1 LGLFCLYLFNMKK
14 IAIFGSTGSI
24 GSSLLKII
32 KDDKKN
38 FKIELLTANRNYKK
52 LIKQAKFFDVK
63 NIVLTNYNSFL
74 IATKLLKNTKV
85 KVFKNFDSLDKIFD
99 INKKI
104 DYSMCAIS
112 GFHGLKPTLDIIRFT
127 KTIAIANKES
137 IICGWNLIKKD
148 LKKYKTFFIP
158 VDSEHFSIWSLLD
171 DNKKNNFEKI
181 YITASGGPFRKLSLK
196 KFKNISINDAL
207 KHPNWSMGKKIT
219 IDSATMMNKVF
230 EIIEAKKIFDLNYK
244 QLEILTHPKSYLH
257 AIVKF
262 NNGLS
267 KLLVHDTN
275 MIIPIF
281 NSIYFNTD
289 KKLKS
294 KNIDIDALNNLNL
307 KKIDNIRFP
316 VIKIL
321 NNLKNEDSL
330 FETIIV
336 SANDKLVKLFLNN
349 KIKFTDISN
358 ILLKICSIA
367 EFNKFRSIKPKN
379 IEEINNLSDYVSLK
393 IDTMS
398 V

>member
-1 LGLFCLYLFNMKK
+1 MKK

-38 FKIELLTANRNYKK
+38 FKIELLTANKNYKK
-52 LIKQAKFFDVK
+52 LIEQAKFFNVK
-63 NIVLTNYNSFL
+63 NIVLTDYNSYL
-74 IATKLLKNTKV
+74 IAIKLLKNTKI
-85 KVFKNFDSLDKIFD
+85 KIFKNFDSLNKIFD

-112 GFHGLKPTLDIIRFT
+112 GFQGLKPTLDIIKFT

-148 LKKYKTFFIP
+148 LKKHKTYFIP

-171 DNKKNNFEKI
+171 NNKMNNIEKI
-181 YITASGGPFRKLSLK
+181 YITASGGPFRNLSLK
-196 KFKNISINDAL
+196 KFKNISIKDAL

-230 EIIEAKKIFDLNYK
+230 EIIEAKKIFDLNYN

-275 MIIPIF
+275 MKIPIF
-281 NSIYFNTD
+281 NSIYFNSN

-294 KNIDIDALNNLNL
+294 KNIDIEALNNLNL
-307 KKIDNIRFP
+307 KKIDHIRFP
-316 VIKIL
+316 ITKIL
-321 NNLKNEDSL
+321 NNLSNKDSL

-358 ILLKICSIA
+358 KLLKICSIA
-367 EFNKFRSIKPKN
+367 EFSKFRLIKPKN

-393 IDTMS
+393 IDSMS

>member
-1 LGLFCLYLFNMKK
+1 MKK

-38 FKIELLTANRNYKK
+38 FKVELLTANKNYKK
-52 LIKQAKFFDVK
+52 LLKQAKFFNVK
-63 NIVLTNYNSFL
+63 NIIITDYNSFL

-85 KVFKNFDSLDKIFD
+85 KVFKNFDSLNKIFD

-112 GFHGLKPTLDIIRFT
+112 GFQGLKPTLDIVKFT

-137 IICGWNLIKKD
+137 IICGWNLINKD
-148 LKKYKTFFIP
+148 LRKYKTYFIP

-171 DNKKNNFEKI
+171 NNVKNNFEKI
-181 YITASGGPFRKLSLK
+181 YITASGGPFRNLSLK
-196 KFKNISINDAL
+196 KFKHISIKDAL

-230 EIIEAKKIFDLNYK
+230 EIIEAKKIFDLNYN
-244 QLEILTHPKSYLH
+244 QIEVLIHPKSYLH

-275 MIIPIF
+275 MKIPIF
-281 NSIYFNTD
+281 NSIYFDTD
-289 KKLKS
+289 QKLNS
-294 KNIDIDALNNLNL
+294 NNIDIEVLNNLNL
-307 KKIDNIRFP
+307 KKINNMRFP

-321 NNLKNEDSL
+321 KNLSEEDSL

-336 SANDKLVKLFLNN
+336 SANDKLVELFLNN
-349 KIKFTDISN
+349 KITFIDITK
-358 ILLKICSIA
+358 ILLKICNMP
-367 EFNKFRSIKPKN
+367 EFSKFKLKKPKN
-379 IEEINNLSDYVSLK
+379 IDEINDLADYVSFK

>member
-1 LGLFCLYLFNMKK
+1 MKK

-38 FKIELLTANRNYKK
+38 FKIEILTANKNYKK
-52 LIKQAKFFDVK
+52 LIKQAKFFNVK
-63 NIVLTNYNSFL
+63 NIVITDYNSFL
-74 IATKLLKNTKV
+74 KATKLLSNTKV
-85 KVFKNFDSLDKIFD
+85 QVFKNFDSLNKIFD
-99 INKKI
+99 INNKI

-112 GFHGLKPTLDIIRFT
+112 GFQGLKPTLDIIKFT

-137 IICGWNLIKKD
+137 IICGWNLIKRN

-158 VDSEHFSIWSLLD
+158 VDSEHFSIWSLLNN
-171 DNKKNNFEKI
+171 NKKNNIEKI
-181 YITASGGPFRKLSLK
+181 YITASGGPFRKLPLK
-196 KFKNISINDAL
+196 NFKKISINDAL

-244 QLEILTHPKSYLH
+244 QLEILTHPRSYLH

-275 MIIPIF
+275 MTIPIF

-294 KNIDIDALNNLNL
+294 KNIDIKVLNNLNL

-316 VIKIL
+316 AIKIL
-321 NNLKNEDSL
+321 NNLSNKESL

-349 KIKFTDISN
+349 KIKFTDIS
-358 ILLKICSIA
+358 IMLLKICSIA
-367 EFNKFRSIKPKN
+367 EFKKFRSIKPKN

-393 IDTMS
+393 IDTLS

>member
-1 LGLFCLYLFNMKK
+1 MKK

-32 KDDKKN
+32 KQDKKK
-38 FKIELLTANRNYKK
+38 FKIELLTANKNYKK
-52 LIKQAKFFDVK
+52 LIKQAKFFNVK
-63 NIVLTNYNSFL
+63 NLIITDNDSFL
-74 IATKLLKNTKV
+74 ITTKLLKDTKF
-85 KVFKNFDSLDKIFD
+85 KVFKDFDSLNNIFD

-112 GFHGLKPTLDIIRFT
+112 GFQGLKPTLDIIKFT

-137 IICGWNLIKKD
+137 IICGWNLIHKD
-148 LKKYKTFFIP
+148 LKKYKTYFIP
-158 VDSEHFSIWSLLD
+158 VDSEHFSIWSLLNND
-171 DNKKNNFEKI
+171 KKNNCEKI

-196 KFKNISINDAL
+196 KFKNISIKEAL
-207 KHPNWSMGKKIT
+207 KHPNWSMGKKIS

-275 MIIPIF
+275 MTIPIF
-281 NSIYFNTD
+281 NSIYSDND
-289 KKLKS
+289 KKIKS
-294 KNIDIDALNNLNL
+294 KKIDIKTLNNLDLN
-307 KKIDNIRFP
+307 KVDKIRFP
-316 VIKIL
+316 VVNI
-321 NNLKNEDSL
+321 LKNINDKDSL

-336 SANDKLVKLFLNN
+336 SANDKLVNLFLCG
-349 KIKFTDISN
+349 KINFIGISN
-358 ILLKICSIA
+358 NLLKICNMP
-367 EFNKFRSIKPKN
+367 EFTKFKSKKPKN
-379 IEEINNLSDYVSLK
+379 IDDINNLANYVSLK
-393 IDTMS
+393 IDAMS

>member
-1 LGLFCLYLFNMKK
+1 MKK

-38 FKIELLTANRNYKK
+38 FKIELLTANKNYKK
-52 LIKQAKFFDVK
+52 LIKQAKFFNVK
-63 NIVLTNYNSFL
+63 NIVLTDYNSYL
-74 IATKLLKNTKV
+74 IAIKLLKNTKI
-85 KVFKNFDSLDKIFD
+85 KVFKNFDSLNKIFD

-112 GFHGLKPTLDIIRFT
+112 GFQGLKPTLDIIKFT

-148 LKKYKTFFIP
+148 LKKYKTYFIP

-171 DNKKNNFEKI
+171 NNKMNNIEKI
-181 YITASGGPFRKLSLK
+181 YITASGGPFRNLSLK
-196 KFKNISINDAL
+196 KFKNISIKDAL

-230 EIIEAKKIFDLNYK
+230 EIIEAKKIFDLNYN

-275 MIIPIF
+275 MKIPIF
-281 NSIYFNTD
+281 NSIYFNSN

-294 KNIDIDALNNLNL
+294 KNIDIEALNNLNL
-307 KKIDNIRFP
+307 KKIDYIRFP
-316 VIKIL
+316 ITKIL
-321 NNLKNEDSL
+321 NNLSNEDSL

-358 ILLKICSIA
+358 KLLKICSIT
-367 EFNKFRSIKPKN
+367 EFNKFKSIKPKN

-393 IDTMS
+393 IDSMS

>member
-1 LGLFCLYLFNMKK
+1 MKK

-32 KDDKKN
+32 KDDQKN
-38 FKIELLTANRNYKK
+38 FKIELLTANKNYKK
-52 LIKQAKFFDVK
+52 LLKQVKLFNVK
-63 NIVLTNYNSFL
+63 NIIVTDYNSFL
-74 IATKLLKNTKV
+74 ITTKLLKNTKV
-85 KVFKNFDSLDKIFD
+85 KVFNNFDSLNKIFN
-99 INKKI
+99 INNKI

-112 GFHGLKPTLDIIRFT
+112 GFQGLKPTLDIIKFT

-148 LKKYKTFFIP
+148 LKKHKTYFIP

-171 DNKKNNFEKI
+171 NNKKNNFEKI
-181 YITASGGPFRKLSLK
+181 YITASGGPFIKLPLN
-196 KFKNISINDAL
+196 KFKNISIKDAL
-207 KHPNWSMGKKIT
+207 KHPNWSMGKKIS

-230 EIIEAKKIFDLNYK
+230 EIIEAKKIFDLSYK

-275 MIIPIF
+275 MTIPIF
-281 NSIYFNTD
+281 NSIYLNND
-289 KKLKS
+289 KKIKS
-294 KNIDIDALNNLNL
+294 
-307 KKIDNIRFP
+307 KKID
-316 VIKIL
+316 IKIL
-321 NNLKNEDSL
+321 NNLDLKKVDKIKFPVVKILKNINDKDSL

-336 SANDKLVKLFLNN
+336 SANDKLVSLFLCG
-349 KIKFTDISN
+349 KIKFIDISN
-358 ILLKICSIA
+358 DLLKICNMPQ
-367 EFNKFRSIKPKN
+367 FTKFKSKKPKN
-379 IEEINNLSDYVSLK
+379 IGDINSLVDYVSLK
-393 IDTMS
+393 IDTMR

>member
-1 LGLFCLYLFNMKK
+1 MKK

-24 GSSLLKII
+24 GTSLLNII
-32 KDDKKN
+32 KKDKKD
-38 FKIELLTANRNYKK
+38 FIIELLTANKNYKK
-52 LIKQAKFFDVK
+52 LIKQAKFFNVK
-63 NIVLTNYNSFL
+63 NIIITDNNSFL
-74 IATKLLKNTKV
+74 IATKILKNTKV
-85 KVFKNFDSLDKIFD
+85 KVFKNFDALNKIFN

-112 GFHGLKPTLDIIRFT
+112 GFQGLKPTLDIIKFT

-148 LKKYKTFFIP
+148 LKKYKTYFIP
-158 VDSEHFSIWSLLD
+158 VDSEHFSIWSLLNN
-171 DNKKNNFEKI
+171 NKKNNFEKI

-196 KFKNISINDAL
+196 KFRFININEAL

-230 EIIEAKKIFDLNYK
+230 EIIEAKKIFNLNYK
-244 QLEILTHPKSYLH
+244 QLEILVHPNSYLH

-267 KLLVHDTN
+267 KLLIHDTN
-275 MIIPIF
+275 MTIPIF
-281 NSIYFNTD
+281 NSIYLNSD
-289 KKLKS
+289 KKIKS
-294 KNIDIDALNNLNL
+294 KKINL
-307 KKIDNIRFP
+307 
-316 VIKIL
+316 KIL
-321 NNLKNEDSL
+321 NNLDLKEVDKIRFPVVKILKNMSNKDSL

-336 SANDKLVKLFLNN
+336 SANDKLVNLFLCG
-349 KIKFTDISN
+349 KIRFTDISN
-358 ILLKICSIA
+358 ILLKISNMI
-367 EFNKFRSIKPKN
+367 EFKRFKSKKPKN
-379 IEEINNLSDYVSLK
+379 IDEINNLSNYVSLK

>member
-1 LGLFCLYLFNMKK
+1 MKR

-32 KDDKKN
+32 KDDKKY
-38 FKIELLTANRNYKK
+38 FKIELLSANKNYKK
-52 LIKQAKFFDVK
+52 LIKQAKFFKVK
-63 NIVLTNYNSFL
+63 NIIITDYNSFL
-74 IATKLLKNTKV
+74 IAKKILKNTKI
-85 KVFKNFDSLDKIFD
+85 KVFKNFDSLNKIFNTN
-99 INKKI
+99 IKI

-112 GFHGLKPTLDIIRFT
+112 GFQGLKPTLDIIKFT
-127 KTIAIANKES
+127 KIIAIANKES
-137 IICGWNLIKKD
+137 IICGWNFIKKD
-148 LKKYKTFFIP
+148 LKKHKTYFIP

-171 DNKKNNFEKI
+171 NSKKNDFEKI

-196 KFKNISINDAL
+196 RFKNISIKDAL

-230 EIIEAKKIFDLNYK
+230 EIIEAKKIFNLDYK

-275 MIIPIF
+275 MKIPIF
-281 NSIYFNTD
+281 NSVYFNTN
-289 KKLKS
+289 KRLKT
-294 KNIDIDALNNLNL
+294 KNIDIQSLNNLNL

-316 VIKIL
+316 AIKIL
-321 NNLKNEDSL
+321 NNLNDKDSL
-330 FETIIV
+330 FETVIV
-336 SANDKLVKLFLNN
+336 SANDKLVNLFLCG
-349 KIKFTDISN
+349 KIKFIDISS
-358 ILLKICSIA
+358 ILLKIC
-367 EFNKFRSIKPKN
+367 NMPKFTKFKLKKPKN
-379 IEEINNLSDYVSLK
+379 IDEINNLANYVSLK

>member
-1 LGLFCLYLFNMKK
+1 MKK

-24 GSSLLKII
+24 GSSLLQII
-32 KDDKKN
+32 KDDQKN
-38 FKIELLTANRNYKK
+38 FKIVLLTANKNYKK
-52 LIKQAKFFDVK
+52 LIKQVKLFNVK
-63 NIVLTNYNSFL
+63 NIVITDYNSFL

-85 KVFKNFDSLDKIFD
+85 KVFKNFDSLHKIFD

-112 GFHGLKPTLDIIRFT
+112 GFQGLKPTLDIIKFT

-148 LKKYKTFFIP
+148 LKRYKTNFIP

-171 DNKKNNFEKI
+171 NNKKNNFEKI
-181 YITASGGPFRKLSLK
+181 YITASGGPFRKLALK
-196 KFKNISINDAL
+196 EFKNISIKDAL

-244 QLEILTHPKSYLH
+244 QLEILIHPKSYLH

-267 KLLVHDTN
+267 KLLIHDTS

-281 NSIYFNTD
+281 NSIYLNTE
-289 KKLKS
+289 KKLRS
-294 KNIDIDALNNLNL
+294 KNIDIKVLNNLNL

-316 VIKIL
+316 VTKIL
-321 NNLKNEDSL
+321 NNLSNEDSL

-349 KIKFTDISN
+349 KIKFIDISN
-358 ILLKICSIA
+358 LLIKICSIN
-367 EFNKFRSIKPKN
+367 EFRKFKSIKPKN
-379 IEEINNLSDYVSLK
+379 IEEIHDLSDYVSLK
-393 IDTMS
+393 IDSMS

>member
-1 LGLFCLYLFNMKK
+1 MKK

-38 FKIELLTANRNYKK
+38 FKIELLTANKNYKK
-52 LIKQAKFFDVK
+52 LIKQANFFNVK
-63 NIVLTNYNSFL
+63 NIVLTDYNSYL
-74 IATKLLKNTKV
+74 IANKLLKNTKI
-85 KVFKNFDSLDKIFD
+85 KVFKNFDSLSKIFD

-112 GFHGLKPTLDIIRFT
+112 GFQGLKPTLDIIKFT
-127 KTIAIANKES
+127 KIIAIANKES

-148 LKKYKTFFIP
+148 LKKYKTYFIP
-158 VDSEHFSIWSLLD
+158 IDSEHFSIWSLLD
-171 DNKKNNFEKI
+171 KNNNKNHFEKI
-181 YITASGGPFRKLSLK
+181 YITASGGPFRKLALK
-196 KFKNISINDAL
+196 KFKNISIKDAL
-207 KHPNWSMGKKIT
+207 KHPNWSMGEKIS

-281 NSIYFNTD
+281 NSIYLNND
-289 KKLKS
+289 KKIKS
-294 KNIDIDALNNLNL
+294 KKIDIKRLNNLDL
-307 KKIDNIRFP
+307 KKVDKTRFP
-316 VIKIL
+316 VL
-321 NNLKNEDSL
+321 NILKNINDKDSL

-336 SANDKLVKLFLNN
+336 SANDKLVNLFLGG
-349 KIKFTDISN
+349 KINFTDISYN
-358 ILLKICSIA
+358 LLKICNMSQ
-367 EFNKFRSIKPKN
+367 FTKFKSKKPKN
-379 IEEINNLSDYVSLK
+379 IDDINNLANYVSLK
-393 IDTMS
+393 IDSMS

>member
-1 LGLFCLYLFNMKK
+1 MKK

-24 GSSLLKII
+24 GTSLLNIV
-32 KDDKKN
+32 KKN
-38 FKIELLTANRNYKK
+38 KKDFKIELLTADKDYMK
-52 LIKQAKFFDVK
+52 LLKQAKFYNVK
-63 NIVLTNYNSFL
+63 NIIITDNNSFL
-74 IATKLLKNTKV
+74 IASKLLKNNKI
-85 KVFKNFDSLDKIFD
+85 KVFKSFDSLNKIFD
-99 INKKI
+99 IKKKI

-112 GFHGLKPTLDIIRFT
+112 GFHGLKPTLDIIKFT

-148 LKKYKTFFIP
+148 LKKYKTHFIP

-171 DNKKNNFEKI
+171 DNKKDNFEKV
-181 YITASGGPFRKLSLK
+181 YITASGGPFRKLPLK
-196 KFKNISINDAL
+196 KFKNISIQSAL

-230 EIIEAKKIFDLNYK
+230 EIIEAKKIFNFKYN
-244 QLEILTHPKSYLH
+244 QLEILIHPSSYLH

-267 KLLVHDTN
+267 KLLVHDTS
-275 MIIPIF
+275 MTIPIF
-281 NSIYFNTD
+281 NSIYFESG

-294 KNIDIDALNNLNL
+294 KKIDIKILNNLDL
-307 KKIDNIRFP
+307 KKIDYIRFP

-321 NNLKNEDSL
+321 NKMNEKDSL
-330 FETIIV
+330 FETVIV
-336 SANDKLVKLFLNN
+336 SANDKLVSLFLNN
-349 KIKFTDISN
+349 KIRFIDISN
-358 ILLKICSIA
+358 LLLKICSMA

-379 IEEINNLSDYVSLK
+379 IEEINDLADYVSLK

>member
-1 LGLFCLYLFNMKK
+1 MKK

-38 FKIELLTANRNYKK
+38 FKIELLTANKDYKK
-52 LIKQAKFFDVK
+52 LIKQAKFFNVK
-63 NIVLTNYNSFL
+63 NIIITDYNSFL

-85 KVFKNFDSLDKIFD
+85 KVFKNFDSLNKIFS
-99 INKKI
+99 INKKL

-112 GFHGLKPTLDIIRFT
+112 GFQGLKPTISIIKFT

-137 IICGWNLIKKD
+137 IICGWNLIQKD
-148 LKKYKTFFIP
+148 LKKYKTYFIP

-171 DNKKNNFEKI
+171 NNKKNNFEKI
-181 YITASGGPFRKLSLK
+181 YITASGGPFRKLPLK
-196 KFKNISINDAL
+196 RFKDISIKDAL

-230 EIIEAKKIFDLNYK
+230 EIIEAKKIFNLNYN
-244 QLEILTHPKSYLH
+244 QLEILTHPRSYLH

-281 NSIYFNTD
+281 NSVYINSN
-289 KKLKS
+289 KKFKS
-294 KNIDIDALNNLNL
+294 KNIDIEALNNLNL
-307 KKIDNIRFP
+307 KEVDNIRFP
-316 VIKIL
+316 AIKIL
-321 NNLKNEDSL
+321 NNLNDIDSL

-336 SANDKLVKLFLNN
+336 SANDTLVNLFLCG
-349 KIKFTDISN
+349 KIKFTDIST
-358 ILLKICSIA
+358 ILLKICNMPQ
-367 EFNKFRSIKPKN
+367 FTKFKSKKPKN
-379 IEEINNLSDYVSLK
+379 IEEINNLSNYVSLK
-393 IDTMS
+393 IDALS

>member
-1 LGLFCLYLFNMKK
+1 MKR

-32 KDDKKN
+32 KDDQKN
-38 FKIELLTANRNYKK
+38 FIIELLTANKNYKK
-52 LIKQAKFFDVK
+52 LIKQVKLFNVK
-63 NIVLTNYNSFL
+63 NVVVTDYNSFL
-74 IATKLLKNTKV
+74 ITTKLLKNTKV
-85 KVFKNFDSLDKIFD
+85 KVFKNFNSLNKIFN

-112 GFHGLKPTLDIIRFT
+112 GFQGLKPTLDIIKFT

-148 LKKYKTFFIP
+148 LKKYKTYFIP

-171 DNKKNNFEKI
+171 NNKKNNFEKI

-196 KFKNISINDAL
+196 KFKNISIKDAL

-230 EIIEAKKIFDLNYK
+230 EIIEAKKIFNLNYK

-281 NSIYFNTD
+281 NSIYLNTD

-294 KNIDIDALNNLNL
+294 KNIDINVLNNLSL

-316 VIKIL
+316 VVKIL
-321 NNLKNEDSL
+321 NNLSNEDSL

-336 SANDKLVKLFLNN
+336 TANDKLVKLFLNN

-358 ILLKICSIA
+358 MLLKICDIA
-367 EFNKFRSIKPKN
+367 EFKKFKSIKPRN
-379 IEEINNLSDYVSLK
+379 IKEIHNLSDYVSLK
-393 IDTMS
+393 INTMS

>member
-1 LGLFCLYLFNMKK
+1 MKK

-38 FKIELLTANRNYKK
+38 FKIELLTANKNYKK
-52 LIKQAKFFDVK
+52 LIKQAKFFNVK
-63 NIVLTNYNSFL
+63 YIILTNYNSFL
-74 IATKLLKNTKV
+74 IASKLLKNSKV
-85 KVFKNFDSLDKIFD
+85 KVFKNFDSLNKIFD
-99 INKKI
+99 KNKKL

-112 GFHGLKPTLDIIRFT
+112 GFQGLKPIIDIIRFT

-137 IICGWNLIKKD
+137 IICGWNLIKKE
-148 LKKYKTFFIP
+148 LTKHKTFFIP

-171 DNKKNNFEKI
+171 NNKKDNFEKI
-181 YITASGGPFRKLSLK
+181 YITASGGPFRKLPLN
-196 KFKNISINDAL
+196 KFMNISIKDAL

-230 EIIEAKKIFDLNYK
+230 EIIEAKKIFDLSYK

-275 MIIPIF
+275 MSIPIF

-294 KNIDIDALNNLNL
+294 KNIDIEVLNNLNL
-307 KKIDNIRFP
+307 KKVDDIRFP
-316 VIKIL
+316 VVSIL
-321 NNLKNEDSL
+321 NYLNKEDSL

-336 SANDKLVKLFLNN
+336 TANDKLVKLFLNN
-349 KIKFTDISN
+349 KIQFTDISKM
-358 ILLKICSIA
+358 LLRICDMA
-367 EFNKFRSIKPKN
+367 EFKKFKSIKPKN
-379 IEEINNLSDYVSLK
+379 IEEIHNLSDYVSLK

>member
-1 LGLFCLYLFNMKK
+1 MKK

-38 FKIELLTANRNYKK
+38 FKIELLTANKNYKK
-52 LIKQAKFFDVK
+52 LIKQAKFFNVK
-63 NIVLTNYNSFL
+63 NIVLTDYNSYL
-74 IATKLLKNTKV
+74 IAIKLLKNTKI
-85 KVFKNFDSLDKIFD
+85 KVFKNFDSLNKIFD

-112 GFHGLKPTLDIIRFT
+112 GFQGLKPTLDIIKFT
-127 KTIAIANKES
+127 KIIAIANKES

-148 LKKYKTFFIP
+148 LKKYKTYFIP

-171 DNKKNNFEKI
+171 NEKKNNFEKI
-181 YITASGGPFRKLSLK
+181 YITASGGPFRKLSLR
-196 KFKNISINDAL
+196 KFYNISIKEAL
-207 KHPNWSMGKKIT
+207 QHPNWSMGKKIT

-244 QLEILTHPKSYLH
+244 QIKILIHPKSYLH

-294 KNIDIDALNNLNL
+294 KDVNIEVLNNLNL
-307 KKIDNIRFP
+307 KKPDNIRFP
-316 VIKIL
+316 AIKIL
-321 NNLKNEDSL
+321 KVMGKKDSL

-336 SANDKLVKLFLNN
+336 SANDKLVELFLNK

-358 ILLKICSIA
+358 ILLKVCNIT
-367 EFNKFRSIKPKN
+367 EFKKFKLKKPKN
-379 IEEINNLSDYVSLK
+379 IDEITVLADYVSLK
-393 IDTMS
+393 IEAMS

>member
-1 LGLFCLYLFNMKK
+1 MKK
-14 IAIFGSTGSI
+14 IVIFGSTGSI

-38 FKIELLTANRNYKK
+38 FRIELLTANKNYKK
-52 LIKQAKFFDVK
+52 LIKQAKFFKVK
-63 NIVLTNYNSFL
+63 NIILTDYNSFL
-74 IATKLLKNTKV
+74 IATKLLKNSKV
-85 KVFKNFDSLDKIFD
+85 KVFKNFESLNKIFD
-99 INKKI
+99 RNKKI

-112 GFHGLKPTLDIIRFT
+112 GFQGLKPTIDIIKFT

-171 DNKKNNFEKI
+171 NNKKDNFEKI

-196 KFKNISINDAL
+196 KFKNISVKEAL

-267 KLLVHDTN
+267 KLLIHDTN

-294 KNIDIDALNNLNL
+294 KNIDIEVLNNLNL
-307 KKIDNIRFP
+307 KKIDTMRFP
-316 VIKIL
+316 VVKIL
-321 NNLKNEDSL
+321 NYLDKEDSL

-336 SANDKLVKLFLNN
+336 TANDKLVKLFLNN
-349 KIKFTDISN
+349 KIRFTDISN
-358 ILLKICSIA
+358 TLLRICNIA
-367 EFNKFRSIKPKN
+367 EFNKFKLIKPKN
-379 IEEINNLSDYVSLK
+379 IEEIHNLSDYVSLK

>member
-1 LGLFCLYLFNMKK
+1 MKK

-32 KDDKKN
+32 KDDKKY
-38 FKIELLTANRNYKK
+38 FKIELLSANKNYKK
-52 LIKQAKFFDVK
+52 LIKQAKFFKVK
-63 NIVLTNYNSFL
+63 NLVITDYNSFL
-74 IATKLLKNTKV
+74 IATKILKNTQI
-85 KVFKNFDSLDKIFD
+85 KVFKNFDSLNKIFNSS
-99 INKKI
+99 IKI

-112 GFHGLKPTLDIIRFT
+112 GFQGLKPTLEIIKFT

-137 IICGWNLIKKD
+137 IICGWNFIKKD
-148 LKKYKTFFIP
+148 LKKYKTYFIP

-171 DNKKNNFEKI
+171 NNKKNNFEKI

-196 KFKNISINDAL
+196 RFKNISIKDAL

-230 EIIEAKKIFDLNYK
+230 EIIEAKKIFNLDYK

-275 MIIPIF
+275 MTIPIF
-281 NSIYFNTD
+281 NSVYFNTN
-289 KKLKS
+289 KRLKS
-294 KNIDIDALNNLNL
+294 KNIDIQSLNNLNL

-316 VIKIL
+316 AIKLL
-321 NNLKNEDSL
+321 NNLNDKDSL
-330 FETIIV
+330 FETVIV
-336 SANDKLVKLFLNN
+336 SANDKLVSLFLCG
-349 KIKFTDISN
+349 KIKFIDISS
-358 ILLKICSIA
+358 ILLKIC
-367 EFNKFRSIKPKN
+367 NMPKFTKFKLKKPKN
-379 IEEINNLSDYVSLK
+379 IDEINNLANYVSLK

>member
-1 LGLFCLYLFNMKK
+1 MKK

-38 FKIELLTANRNYKK
+38 FKIELLTANKNYKK
-52 LIKQAKFFDVK
+52 LIKQAKFFNVK
-63 NIVLTNYNSFL
+63 NIVITDYNSYL
-74 IATKLLKNTKV
+74 IAIKLLKNTKI
-85 KVFKNFDSLDKIFD
+85 KVFKNFDSLNKIFD
-99 INKKI
+99 INNKI

-112 GFHGLKPTLDIIRFT
+112 GFQGLKPTLDIIKFT

-137 IICGWNLIKKD
+137 IICGWNLIKND
-148 LKKYKTFFIP
+148 LKKYKTYFIP

-171 DNKKNNFEKI
+171 NNKINNFEKI
-181 YITASGGPFRKLSLK
+181 YITASGGPFRKLPLK
-196 KFKNISINDAL
+196 KFKNISVKDAL
-207 KHPNWSMGKKIT
+207 KHPNWSMGKKIS

-275 MIIPIF
+275 MTIPIF

-294 KNIDIDALNNLNL
+294 KNIDINLLNNLNL

-316 VIKIL
+316 VVKIL
-321 NNLKNEDSL
+321 NNLSNEDSL

-336 SANDKLVKLFLNN
+336 SANDKLVDLFLNN

-358 ILLKICSIA
+358 TLLKICSIS
-367 EFNKFRSIKPKN
+367 EFNRFRSIKPKN
-379 IEEINNLSDYVSLK
+379 IEEINNLNDYVSLK
-393 IDTMS
+393 IDTLS

>member
-1 LGLFCLYLFNMKK
+1 MKK

-32 KDDKKN
+32 KADQKN
-38 FKIELLTANRNYKK
+38 FKIELLTANKNYKK
-52 LIKQAKFFDVK
+52 LIKQVKLFNVK
-63 NIVLTNYNSFL
+63 NIVVTDYNSFL
-74 IATKLLKNTKV
+74 ITTKLLKNTKV
-85 KVFKNFDSLDKIFD
+85 KVFKNFNSLNKIFN
-99 INKKI
+99 INNKI

-112 GFHGLKPTLDIIRFT
+112 GFQGLKPTLDIIKFT

-158 VDSEHFSIWSLLD
+158 IDSEHFSIWSLLD
-171 DNKKNNFEKI
+171 NNKKDNFEKI

-196 KFKNISINDAL
+196 KFKNISIKDAL

-281 NSIYFNTD
+281 NSIYLDSD
-289 KKLKS
+289 KTIKS
-294 KNIDIDALNNLNL
+294 KKIDIKTLNNLDL
-307 KKIDNIRFP
+307 KKVDKTRFP
-316 VIKIL
+316 VVKIL
-321 NNLKNEDSL
+321 KDINDKDSL
-330 FETIIV
+330 FETVIV
-336 SANDKLVKLFLNN
+336 SANDKLVNLFLCG
-349 KIKFTDISN
+349 KINFTDISYN
-358 ILLKICSIA
+358 LLKICNMPQFIKLKS
-367 EFNKFRSIKPKN
+367 KKPKN
-379 IEEINNLSDYVSLK
+379 IDDINNLANYVSLK
-393 IDTMS
+393 IDAMS